1 MIVDKDKDKQVTHR
15 ERVALPLARL
25 LHAAALASLAASIS
39 LHAAPGRCHMRVTPM
54 APACWKSPFKVR
66 PLLAIE
72 VYTVVL
78 AVCGWRAAAALWNM
92 AGDGWATVDGFAE
105 KVRALMI
112 HVYTRLS
119 GRR

>member
-54 APACWKSPFKVR
+54 APAYWKSPFKVR
-66 PLLAIE
+66 PLAQSK
-72 VYTVVL
+72 YTQL
-78 AVCGWRAAAALWNM
+78 YSPCAAGALLPPYGTWRGMDGPQLTALP
-92 AGDGWATVDGFAE
+92 
-105 KVRALMI
+105 KR
-112 HVYTRLS
+112 S
-119 GRR
+119 GR